1 MLFDEVEHE
10 VQDKFEFLTSQN
22 ERIKTMHE
30 VLNELIEYRIVLR
43 KSNVLIHGKMRAISD
58 SIHSL
63 VSEHDGAQSARNSMR
78 GSIGGR
84 L

>member
-30 VLNELIEYRIVLR
+30 VLNELLEYRIVLM

-58 SIHSL
+58 SIQSL
-63 VSEHDGAQSARNSMR
+63 VSEHDGA
-78 GSIGGR
+78 
-84 L
+84 